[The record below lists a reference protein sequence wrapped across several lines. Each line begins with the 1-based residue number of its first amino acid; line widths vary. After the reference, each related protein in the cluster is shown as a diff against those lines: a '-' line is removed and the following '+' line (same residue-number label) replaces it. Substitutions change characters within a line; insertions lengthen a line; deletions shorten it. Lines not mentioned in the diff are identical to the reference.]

1 MQRLVEQPVDDGE
14 VLDGSSQVGRVH
26 YHLSVYQQ
34 FSEGADQEV
43 LPHFEVEGRLT
54 PVDHFD
60 IAQLHARAVELT
72 LRLADGRLLDF
83 LIAHDDGR
91 IRSTGRGLYTP

>member
-14 VLDGSSQVGRVH
+14 VLEAGSQVGRVH

-34 FSEGADQEV
+34 FSEGADQIA

-54 PVDHFD
+54 VDHLD
-60 IAQLHARAVELT
+60 VAQLHARAAELT
-72 LRLADGRLLDF
+72 LRLSDGRLLDF
-83 LIAHDDGR
+83 LIAHQDGR